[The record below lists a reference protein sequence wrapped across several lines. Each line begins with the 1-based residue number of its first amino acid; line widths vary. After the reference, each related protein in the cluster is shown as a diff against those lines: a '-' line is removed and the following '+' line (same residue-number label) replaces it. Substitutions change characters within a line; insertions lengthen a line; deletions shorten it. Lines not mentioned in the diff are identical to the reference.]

1 MGEIRNEDPT
11 SRWSRAPGGN
21 RAFPTTGVAA
31 GDVAVAAGRAAT
43 RPDRSRARVGL
54 IGITLVIALLG
65 LAFRLFQVQ
74 VVQAADLAGQG
85 LDQRLV
91 TRDLAPQRG
100 KVYDRNGELLA
111 MTVEAQSIWANPTQ
125 IEEPLWVAQQVGG
138 LLGVDSHELLTRLE
152 SDREF
157 VYLKRQVEPAVA
169 EQIAALEVRGI
180 YTHPESTR
188 IYPAGAV
195 ASHVTGFVDIDG
207 NGQEGLEYVYDE
219 ALRGVPGKAVF
230 ERDLEG
236 RIIPQGI
243 SDIVPAVPGTDLNTT
258 IDLPLQYQAQ
268 QECLSAVD
276 RTDAESCWVVVLDV
290 ESGGVLALAGAPVF
304 DPQTRQTVDE
314 TCDPD
319 RDPTCHAF
327 KNFIVRGV
335 YEPGSTQKLITVA
348 AAIEEGE
355 VKAGTVIP
363 EVADLLE
370 LRTDACRSAD
380 DDLFGCYRD
389 FEEHETASMS
399 VREIFTRSSN
409 VGTILVADKL
419 GQDRLV
425 SYIERFGL
433 GSKTGVD
440 YSVEAPGTLNFEAGC
455 ETCWASAAIGYSVAA
470 TPLQMAAAYAA
481 IGNDGIWTAPH
492 IVASTTDVDGNQD
505 VAGLET
511 RRVVSDDTAV
521 LMQELLANVVDEG
534 TGQAATVEGYQVGG
548 KTGTANKL
556 GEDGRYTEVT
566 RASFVGM
573 APMSDPKVVVAV
585 LIDAPSFRYRTGG
598 AAAAPVFAN
607 VMEQALHRLGV
618 PPDVGAG

>member
-1 MGEIRNEDPT
+1 
-11 SRWSRAPGGN
+11 
-21 RAFPTTGVAA
+21 VAA
-31 GDVAVAAGRAAT
+31 AKAAT
-43 RPDRSRARVGL
+43 RPDRSRVRVAL
-54 IGITLVIALLG
+54 IGLGLVLALLG
-65 LAFRLFQVQ
+65 LGFRLFQVQ
-74 VVQAADLAGQG
+74 VVQAEELAGQG

-100 KVYDRNGELLA
+100 KIYDRNGELLA
-111 MTVEAQSIWANPTQ
+111 MTVEAQSIWANPEQ
-125 IEEPLWVAQQVGG
+125 VEEPLWVAQQIGG
-138 LLGVDSHELLTRLE
+138 LLGVDSQELLTRLE
-152 SDREF
+152 SVRDF
-157 VYLKRQVEPAVA
+157 AYLKRQVEPGVA
-169 EQIAALEVRGI
+169 EQILGLGVRGI
-180 YTHPESTR
+180 YTHPEATR
-188 IYPAGAV
+188 IYPAGSV

-207 NGQEGLEYVYDE
+207 NGQEGLEYMYDE
-219 ALRGVPGKAVF
+219 SLRGVPGKAVF

-236 RIIPQGI
+236 RIIPQGMT
-243 SDIVPAVPGTDLNTT
+243 DIVPAVPGTDLNTT
-258 IDLPLQYQAQ
+258 IDLPLQYQTQ
-268 QECLSAVD
+268 QACISAVE
-276 RTDAESCWVVVLDV
+276 RTSAESCWVVVLDV
-290 ESGGVLALAGAPVF
+290 ETGGVLAMSGAPVF
-304 DPQTRQTVDE
+304 DPQVRQTLDPN
-314 TCDPD
+314 CDLAV
-319 RDPTCHAF
+319 DPTCLAF

-348 AAIEEGE
+348 AALEEGE

-363 EVADLLE
+363 QVADLLE
-370 LRTDACRSAD
+370 LRPDACRSTD

-389 FEEHETASMS
+389 FEEHQTANMT
-399 VREIFTRSSN
+399 VQEIFTKSSN
-409 VGTILVADKL
+409 VGTILVAETL

-425 SYIERFGL
+425 SYIEKFGL

-492 IVASTTDVDGNQD
+492 IVASTTDVDGNEE

-511 RRVVSDDTAV
+511 RQVVSGETAV
-521 LMQELLANVVDEG
+521 LMQQLLASVVDEG
-534 TGQAATVEGYQVGG
+534 TGQAATVQGYQVGG

-573 APMSDPKVVVAV
+573 APMNDPKVVVAV
-585 LIDAPSFRYRTGG
+585 LIDAPSYRYRTGG
-598 AAAAPVFAN
+598 AAAAPVFAQ

-618 PPDVGAG
+618 APNAVAG

>member
-1 MGEIRNEDPT
+1 MI
-11 SRWSRAPGGN
+11 
-21 RAFPTTGVAA
+21 
-31 GDVAVAAGRAAT
+31 
-43 RPDRSRARVGL
+43 GL
-54 IGITLVIALLG
+54 SLVIALLG

-100 KVYDRNGELLA
+100 KIYDRNGELLA

-125 IEEPLWVAQQVGG
+125 VEEPLWVAQQVGG
-138 LLGVDSHELLTRLE
+138 LLGVDSEELLTRLE

-157 VYLKRQVEPAVA
+157 VYLKRQVEPGVA
-169 EQIAALEVRGI
+169 EQIASLEVRGI

-243 SDIVPAVPGTDLNTT
+243 SDIVAAVPGTDLNTT

-268 QECLSAVD
+268 QACVSAVD

-314 TCDPD
+314 ECDPAVV
-319 RDPTCHAF
+319 PTCHSF
-327 KNFIVRGV
+327 RNFIVRGV

-363 EVADLLE
+363 GVADLLE
-370 LRTDACRSAD
+370 LRPDACRSAD

-389 FEEHETASMS
+389 FEEHDTANMS

-409 VGTILVADKL
+409 VGTILVAERL
-419 GQDRLV
+419 GQDRLI

-433 GSKTGVD
+433 GAKTGVD

-470 TPLQMAAAYAA
+470 TPLQMAAAYGA

-492 IVASTTDVDGNQD
+492 IVASTTDVNGGQD

-511 RRVVSDDTAV
+511 RRVVSEETAV

-534 TGQAATVEGYQVGG
+534 TGQAATVAGYQVGG

-573 APMSDPKVVVAV
+573 APMSDPQVVVAV
-585 LIDAPSFRYRTGG
+585 LIDAPSYRYRTGG
-598 AAAAPVFAN
+598 AAAAPVFAQ